1 MALRTTGLG
10 IEAIKFK
17 IDKKLFIELTA
28 AVGKCRGKQA
38 TTSNLRKSGMKEAIA
53 KYTHLNVTTVDGSEG
68 YNACVHV
75 PMMDKN
81 HPLIADFRRHSAGDY
96 SSFEMMDKTTD
107 LIEGTVSCK
116 DGVVSG
122 KFAEIPVA
130 VIVGLDLLQNIKM
143 SDGEIAAIILHELGH
158 ATGYFEKLDA
168 VLTANYAIET
178 TAETFFRTQDKVKRI
193 KVLDRYEQL
202 RGVSIED
209 RQALADE
216 MSKDGFKV
224 VLLRKEIERSVS
236 VYGSNIYDMSGFEFL
251 ADQFATRHGAGL
263 ELVTALDKLNR
274 FYGSRS
280 YWNSAVFYSWEIF
293 YDAIMLLAFF
303 AGGLFTKVM
312 LMGLLFSDPFAQ
324 QVYDTDR
331 DRIERIRRDAMT
343 ALKDKKLP
351 KEEKKRITE
360 AVKQMEQ
367 VMSGMKD
374 KHTLRELVH
383 IVTRPQLRKQLNQ
396 KEIQKR
402 IEELA
407 SSEFFNASARLSL
420 QE

>member
-17 IDKKLFIELTA
+17 SDKKLFIELTA
-28 AVGKCRGKQA
+28 AIGKCRGKLA
-38 TTSNLRKSGMKEAIA
+38 TSSNLRKSGMKEAIQ
-53 KYTHLNVTTVDGSEG
+53 KRTQLNVTTVDGSEG

-96 SSFEMMDKTTD
+96 HSFEMMDKTTD

-122 KFAEIPVA
+122 MFAKIPIA
-130 VIVGLDLLQNIKM
+130 VIVGLKLLRNIKLK
-143 SDGEIAAIILHELGH
+143 DAEIAAVVLHELGH
-158 ATGYFEKLDA
+158 ATAYFEKLDA
-168 VLTANYAIET
+168 TLTSNFAIEA
-178 TAETFFRTQDKVKRI
+178 TAETFFKSQDRTKRI
-193 KVLDRYEQL
+193 KVLDRYEEL

-236 VYGSNIYDMSGFEFL
+236 VYGSNIYDMTGFEFL

-280 YWNSAVFYSWEIF
+280 YWNTAVFYTWEIV
-293 YDAIMLLAFF
+293 YDTLMLLSFF
-303 AGGLFTKVM
+303 NGGLFKKAM
-312 LMGLLFSDPFAQ
+312 LISLLFADPFTQ
-324 QVYDTDR
+324 RIYDEDR

-343 ALKDKKLP
+343 ALKDKDLS
-351 KEEKKRITE
+351 KEEKSRITE
-360 AVKQMEQ
+360 SVKQMEQ

-374 KHTLRELVH
+374 KHTLRELIH
-383 IVTRPQLRKQLNQ
+383 MVTRPKLRKQLNQ
-396 KEIQKR
+396 KEIQQR
-402 IEELA
+402 IEELS